1 MLTGSREASMP
12 KPQYSSRTAAQ
23 GYLTRDQVMCVL
35 TADPDT
41 GEVRAPGAELPP
53 DWLLEECQDLG
64 LVTPGE
70 KPCTWKLSPDGWD
83 ARVALL
89 SD

>member
-1 MLTGSREASMP
+1 
-12 KPQYSSRTAAQ
+12 
-23 GYLTRDQVMCVL
+23 MCLL

-41 GEVRAPGAELPP
+41 GEVRAPGAEVLP

-70 KPCTWKLSPDGWD
+70 KPGVWKLS
-83 ARVALL
+83 
-89 SD
+89 